1 MIQTLNNC
9 DIISIYVL
17 FHSFKFEEAEKGLE
31 GGFKVEYLNRFLSG
45 IDILT
50 SLLAE
55 VIKKILNTSY
65 HRLENQT

>member
-9 DIISIYVL
+9 DIVSFYVL

-31 GGFKVEYLNRFLSG
+31 GGFKVEYLNKFLSD

-50 SLLAE
+50 SSLAE
-55 VIKKILNTSY
+55 VVKKILITSY
-65 HRLENQT
+65 HRSENQT